1 MFLFSNSEGIGM
13 RFSGSVDTAGEKPPA
28 GEYVAL
34 VVEAAEKP
42 APWGGDSLALTLEV
56 IVDGRPVTFD
66 DFTGIESESRLAVIC
81 RSCGVPPVGDVDAEA
96 LVGRRVGVEVR
107 HKLTKSGREIAT
119 VGRWFEPPPP
129 KVETR
134 PAARNV
140 VRNPEQ
146 GGGGRDDV
154 SF

>member
-1 MFLFSNSEGIGM
+1 M
-13 RFSGSVDTAGEKPPA
+13 RFAGNVESSGELPPA

-34 VVEAAEKP
+34 VVGAVEKP
-42 APWGGDSLALTLEV
+42 APWDRERDCLALTLEV
-56 IVDGRPVTFD
+56 IAGGQPITFD
-66 DFTGIESESRLAVIC
+66 DMTGLESESRLAVIC
-81 RSCGVPPVGDVDAEA
+81 RSCGVQPVGDVDPEA

-134 PAARNV
+134 PAARPV
-140 VRNPEQ
+140 VRNTEP
-146 GGGGRDDV
+146 GGGAEDLH
-154 SF
+154 F